1 MEATIVWI
9 SNYGSTKYLSCH
21 GFEGG
26 GGRVW
31 LYHSG
36 EWGMVG

>member
-31 LYHSG
+31 LTK
-36 EWGMVG
+36 VGNGGW

>member
-1 MEATIVWI
+1 MEATIPWI
-9 SNYGSTKYLSCH
+9 GTYGSTKYLSCH

-31 LYHSG
+31 LTK
-36 EWGMVG
+36 VGNGAW